1 MEIDYLVYKVK
12 TINGTGW
19 LFVPELPEKPYF
31 DEEEALRQLKRFC
44 AEKEALGCIISSVTE
59 ICANASSTPR
69 VAFRDKEYHQMLS
82 EAIKHPKE
90 SSCCLD
96 LNGKTR
102 FEHDGKL
109 YFMTEEEIE
118 AAYRYQLHQYLLEN
132 AKQNLNIFVFGLD
145 DGSAFNDPEDE
156 ETKASF
162 VQQYGISYEQATSDE
177 MLEKYLQEY
186 VNHQDGSESDN
197 VVWENA
203 IHEVLSGYMQYFEVD
218 LTKEDSMCI
227 RAVKQPTV
235 AGLTKFLADDLKLY
249 GSKKVKGFRPI
260 SREDARKLYDFEDE
274 VNWPIY
280 GKEDA

>member
-1 MEIDYLVYKVK
+1 M
-12 TINGTGW
+12 
-19 LFVPELPEKPYF
+19 
-31 DEEEALRQLKRFC
+31 
-44 AEKEALGCIISSVTE
+44 
-59 ICANASSTPR
+59 
-69 VAFRDKEYHQMLS
+69 
-82 EAIKHPKE
+82 
-90 SSCCLD
+90 D